1 MSSESIRPRPGLRT
15 LTEVKENT
23 FIFEKPLALPV
34 ALCKEMIYRFEQH
47 VEEQYEGRIGQMVY
61 QDQSVKKST
70 DLVVSGKPHWK
81 DLATGPTLWQH
92 H

>member
-34 ALCKEMIYRFEQH
+34 ALCKETH
-47 VEEQYEGRIGQMVY
+47 GW
-61 QDQSVKKST
+61 QSSQSSFT
-70 DLVVSGKPHWK
+70 R
-81 DLATGPTLWQH
+81 
-92 H
+92 